1 MKKHLLGTLIFT
13 VAFFIGFLKS
23 PVRFTTFAV
32 GSGLHGG
39 FTAYVSTYFEK
50 VNCEREPY
58 ETTEEA
64 DAAFN
69 ERINLLS
76 KYVKS
81 QQILELK
88 ENRAVI
94 IFQTDYISHGYCV
107 IRKEG
112 TRLYDICSSS
122 LRHAVEFENQKFRE
136 N

>member
-1 MKKHLLGTLIFT
+1 LGTLIFL
-13 VAFFIGFLKS
+13 VAFFTGFLAS
-23 PVRFTTFAV
+23 PVRFSSFAV

-58 ETTEEA
+58 ETTEEV

-94 IFQTDYISHGYCV
+94 IFQTDYISNGYCV
-107 IRKEG
+107 IRK
-112 TRLYDICSSS
+112 RNMMLYNICSTS
-122 LRHAVEFENQKFRE
+122 LWHAVEFEKQKFRE